1 MIRIATYN
9 VHRCRG
15 MDRRVDVARV
25 AEVVAGLDAD
35 VLAVQEILRAEG
47 TRLGGDQV
55 RALARAL
62 GCHFAFGETRKHRG
76 AAFGNATFS
85 RFPIT
90 LHENYDITWRHRERR
105 GCLRTDIRTGVGST
119 LHVYNV
125 HLGTSMFE
133 RPHQVGR
140 LLSEEVLNQ
149 RMLRGPRLVMG
160 DFNDWTRS
168 VAASL
173 MGSNFESV
181 DMRLLGRR
189 RTYPGFF
196 PVLHLDHFYYDNALH
211 LTAFTL
217 HRSKLA
223 LLASDHLPLVAEFE
237 WSGADAGKL
246 RIKGEAGPGGGA
258 LRGAGHRG

>member
-1 MIRIATYN
+1 MEGVQSARTRAGTSRVRAGTPAVIRIATYN

-15 MDRRVDVARV
+15 MDRRVDVARIAAV
-25 AEVVAGLDAD
+25 IASFDAD
-35 VLAVQEILRAEG
+35 VVAVQEILRAEDD
-47 TRLGGDQV
+47 GGPDADQV
-55 RALARAL
+55 RFLARSLRYA
-62 GCHFAFGETRKHRG
+62 FAFGETRKRRG
-76 AAFGNATFS
+76 AGYGNATFS

-90 LHENYDITWRHRERR
+90 FREKYDISWRRRERR
-105 GCLRTDIRTGVGST
+105 GCLRTDIRLPVGGT

-140 LLSEEVLNQ
+140 LLSDEVLHH
-149 RMLRGPRLVMG
+149 RSLRGPRLVMG

-173 MGSNFESV
+173 MGSNFRSV

-189 RTYPGFF
+189 RTYPGLF
-196 PVLHLDHFYYDNALH
+196 PVLHLDHFYFDTALR
-211 LTAFTL
+211 LTACRL

-223 LLASDHLPLVAEFE
+223 LVASDHLPLVAEFE
-237 WSGADAGKL
+237 FSA
-246 RIKGEAGPGGGA
+246 
-258 LRGAGHRG
+258 